1 MDERIRKQR
10 FLRRILA
17 VVLCISAGSAAALPE
32 RVAGI
37 RGVPG
42 ITYVTIR
49 GNVIAPPPCV
59 INNGNTILVDFGEVM
74 STRIDGQRYKQPVN
88 YTAECTKMPTNAM
101 TLAITGNTA
110 GFDAGLLQTEI
121 AGLGVRMLYQGR
133 QLNPGEKV
141 KFTYPVFPA
150 LEAVPVRDMTA
161 VLTGGDFSAVA
172 TLDLD
177 YQ

>member
-133 QLNPGEKV
+133 QLNPSEKV

-172 TLDLD
+172 TLELD

>member
-121 AGLGVRMLYQGR
+121 TGLGVRMLYQGR
-133 QLNPGEKV
+133 QLNLGEKV

-172 TLDLD
+172 TLELD

>member
-1 MDERIRKQR
+1 
-10 FLRRILA
+10 
-17 VVLCISAGSAAALPE
+17 
-32 RVAGI
+32 
-37 RGVPG
+37 
-42 ITYVTIR
+42 
-49 GNVIAPPPCV
+49 
-59 INNGNTILVDFGEVM
+59 VM

-172 TLDLD
+172 TLELD